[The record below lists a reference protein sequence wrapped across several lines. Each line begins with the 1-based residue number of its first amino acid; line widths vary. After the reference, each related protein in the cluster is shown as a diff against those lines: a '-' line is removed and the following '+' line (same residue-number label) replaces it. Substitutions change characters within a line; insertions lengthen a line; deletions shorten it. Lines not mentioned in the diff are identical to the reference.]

1 MSFKGSVTPC
11 SRSSG
16 RAGYT
21 VSYVL
26 LLSAGIATL
35 LLVAAGP
42 FSPSPPASAET
53 LRIPGEHP
61 SLPAMVD
68 RHIASV
74 DDPDVRAVLDEYCV
88 TCHNQ
93 RRPEAGLALDTIDAS
108 LPSSRPATWEKVI
121 SKLRTG
127 LMPPGGRRRPDA
139 ATYEAVS
146 EWLEGQLDSAW
157 VADPDPYP
165 GRVSPFHR
173 LNRTEYQNAIRDLL
187 LLPVDV
193 RSRLPGDE
201 TADGGFDNVA
211 SSLTIS
217 PAHVDRYLSVARY
230 VTRLATGLPPSPS
243 ATRYI
248 TTDATRH
255 SDRMSE
261 DLPIGSRGGM
271 AVRHYFPADAEYEI
285 SLRLQEN
292 YANYVK
298 GMGWEQEID
307 VRVDGVLVE
316 RFTVGG
322 GGAQFRP
329 GPHSYEGAGDGPG
342 WPGSRRWEEYMQLT
356 AAAGLRVR
364 VPVTAGEHV
373 VGVSFPRDV
382 WEEES
387 LLPQRPH
394 QARGQTDAFN
404 ANRMSYAGIRE
415 VYIEGP
421 YETTGVAEDTPSRRA
436 IFVCEPEREADEDA
450 CASEILSGMA
460 RRAYRR
466 PVAGEELRGLLDFYR
481 MGREDGGSFDHGIQ
495 FGLERILADPSFLLR
510 VHREP
515 GAGTA
520 AIGEGRA
527 TVRPARGQPSSDEA
541 TYALSDL
548 EIASRLAFFLWS
560 SIPDEDLL
568 ELAEG
573 GRLTDQSVLRGQVSR
588 MLADPRA
595 LDALVH
601 DFASQ
606 WLTLRPLDDRT
617 VRDRLFIDYDH
628 NLRDA
633 MGRETELFVGSTIRE
648 DQSVLELLRADYTY
662 LNERLARHY
671 GIPNV
676 YGSHFRRVTLP
687 DLNERGG
694 LLGHA
699 SLLSV
704 TSYPDRTSPVLR
716 GKWLLENI
724 LGMTVPP
731 PPPGVD
737 TELRADDEQG
747 GVGSLPLRE
756 LLEQHRT
763 DPSCATCHAIL
774 DPMGLALEGY
784 DAVGRRRTID
794 ETGTPVNDV
803 GSWPTGVE
811 VKGLAGVRSLLLG
824 QGEQFAR
831 TVTAKLMA
839 YSLGRELEYYD
850 MPAVRTIVRNAEA
863 TEYRWSS
870 IIQGIIESPQFLR
883 SARAG
888 AEVLPE
894 PQPDGSN
901 LHEERNGLHY
911 R

>member
-1 MSFKGSVTPC
+1 MLFKGSVT
-11 SRSSG
+11 SF
-16 RAGYT
+16 T
-21 VSYVL
+21 VSSQLGGYAVSYIL
-26 LLSAGIATL
+26 LLNAGIAA
-35 LLVAAGP
+35 LLVVVVGF
-42 FSPSPPASAET
+42 FSPAPPAPVDT
-53 LRIPGEHP
+53 LGTPGAHL
-61 SLPAMVD
+61 SQLAATDRNIAGVD
-68 RHIASV
+68 N
-74 DDPDVRAVLDEYCV
+74 PDVRAVLDEYCI

-93 RRPEAGLALDTIDAS
+93 QRPAAELALDTIDAS
-108 LPSSRPATWEKVI
+108 SPSALPATWEKVI

-127 LMPPGGRRRPDA
+127 LMPPGGRKRPDA
-139 ATYEAVS
+139 ETYEALS
-146 EWLEGQLDSAW
+146 EWLERQLDSAW
-157 VADPDPYP
+157 AADPSPYP
-165 GRVSPFHR
+165 GQVSPFHR

-193 RSRLPGDE
+193 RSQLPGDE

-217 PAHVDRYLSVARY
+217 SAHVDRYLSVARY
-230 VTRLATGLPPSPS
+230 VTRLATGLPLPPS

-248 TTDATRH
+248 TTDATRQ

-292 YANYVK
+292 YANYMK

-307 VRVDGVLVE
+307 VRIDGMLVE

-322 GGAQFRP
+322 GGEQFRP

-356 AAAGLRVR
+356 AAAGLSVR
-364 VPVTAGEHV
+364 VPLSAGDHV

-387 LLPQRPH
+387 LLPQPPH

-421 YETTGVAEDTPSRRA
+421 YETTGIAEDTPSRRA
-436 IFVCEPEREADEDA
+436 IFVCEPEHQAEEDE
-450 CASEILSGMA
+450 CAAKILSRMA
-460 RRAYRR
+460 RLAYRR
-466 PVAGEELRGLLDFYR
+466 PVEGQELRGLLDFYL
-481 MGREDGGSFDHGIQ
+481 MGREEGGSFDHGIQ
-495 FGLERILADPSFLLR
+495 FGLERILADPNFLLR

-520 AIGEGRA
+520 AIGSRS
-527 TVRPARGQPSSDEA
+527 V
-541 TYALSDL
+541 TYDLSDQ

-560 SIPDEDLL
+560 SIPDEKLL
-568 ELAEG
+568 DLAESG
-573 GRLTDQSVLRGQVSR
+573 QLTDQSVLREQVAR

-633 MGRETELFVGSTIRE
+633 MGRETELFIGSTIRE

-671 GIPNV
+671 GIQKV

-687 DLNERGG
+687 NLDERGG

-724 LGMTVPP
+724 LGMKVPP

-737 TELRADDEQG
+737 TDLLDEEEQV

-756 LLEQHRT
+756 LLEEHRAN
-763 DPSCATCHAIL
+763 PSCATCHAIL

-784 DAVGRRRTID
+784 NAVGARRTID

-803 GSWPTGVE
+803 GNWPTGID
-811 VKGLAGVRSLLLG
+811 VKGLSGLRSMLLD

-839 YSLGRELEYYD
+839 YALGRELEYYD
-850 MPAVRTIVRNAEA
+850 MPAVRTIVRNAET
-863 TEYRWSS
+863 TEYQWSS
-870 IIQGIIESPQFLR
+870 IIQGIIKSPQFLR
-883 SARAG
+883 GARAG

-894 PQPDGSN
+894 PQSDGSN
-901 LHEERNGLHY
+901 LNEEGDGLHY